1 MAELKPGGLA
11 LVIAG
16 PQSGACVTT
25 EFYVRPGQNF
35 NLPDGRKSYNGD
47 TVHAWFCTGRVKPRV
62 QTKHKNLTGFA
73 LFTSE
78 MLLPIEGD
86 EFQHKDEQQKELTH
100 G

>member
-11 LVIAG
+11 IVIAG
-16 PQSGACVTT
+16 PQSGACVST
-25 EFYVRPGQNF
+25 EVYVNPGQEF
-35 NLPDGRKSYNGD
+35 DLPDGRKAYNG
-47 TVHAWFCTGRVKPRV
+47 TALHAWFCTGRVKPKV

-78 MLLPIEGD
+78 MLLPVDGEEIQHED
-86 EFQHKDEQQKELTH
+86 ERNKELTH